1 MKFNLNKT
9 PDNSNVRTVFYNR
22 CSISILCLIMGVL
35 LGRYLYS
42 LRNPQVQQA
51 ESPIVTEIPETPK
64 PLEPLPTPTPTP
76 EASPQPTI
84 PPLPEENP
92 SDNQPPLQVPR
103 NPSEAQI
110 SCLKYGGGAACF
122 ADQYQPNFPEPSLPK
137 QLPPSLPDLP
147 DSPSQN
153 QPNNDIAI
161 AVISGR
167 EVLDWTPDY
176 NLPPIS
182 PGVCPPSWVI
192 SYQDRL
198 FCNRRLILQPSQPI
212 RRFR

>member
-1 MKFNLNKT
+1 
-9 PDNSNVRTVFYNR
+9 
-22 CSISILCLIMGVL
+22 
-35 LGRYLYS
+35 
-42 LRNPQVQQA
+42 
-51 ESPIVTEIPETPK
+51 
-64 PLEPLPTPTPTP
+64 
-76 EASPQPTI
+76 
-84 PPLPEENP
+84 LPEENP
-92 SDNQPPLQVPR
+92 SDNQPTLQVPR
-103 NPSEAQI
+103 NLSEAQI

-122 ADQYQPNFPEPSLPK
+122 ADQYQPNLPEPSLPK

-147 DSPSQN
+147 EAPSQN

-182 PGVCPPSWVI
+182 SGVCPPSWVI
-192 SYQDRL
+192 SYQERL

-212 RRFR
+212 RRFRRLR